1 MSGFESGVEQA
12 AIEWLQD
19 LGWTYIHGG

>member
-1 MSGFESGVEQA
+1 MSGFESVVEQA